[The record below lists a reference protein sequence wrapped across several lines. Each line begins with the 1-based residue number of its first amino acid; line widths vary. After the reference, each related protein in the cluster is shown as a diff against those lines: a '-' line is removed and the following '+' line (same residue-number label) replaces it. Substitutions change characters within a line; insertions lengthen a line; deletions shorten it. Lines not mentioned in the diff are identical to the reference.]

1 MQEYH
6 NALTGILLELFPRL
20 ADMEPILPSH
30 RLRDDLDLDSLD
42 MVNLQIA
49 IEDTFNISFDP
60 IETDIAEA
68 FESVESLANY
78 LSSRNVGRFD

>member
-6 NALTGILLELFPRL
+6 NALTSILLELFPRL

-49 IEDTFNISFDP
+49 IEDTFNINFDP
-60 IETDIAEA
+60 IETDIAEV